1 MHGHN
6 QIQKFKKSGVFFVV
20 SGNSQA
26 LLGMPDIAALKM
38 LNLNIDSILVEVVSY
53 KTNREQETHKIAE
66 GCTNINTV

>member
-6 QIQKFKKSGVFFVV
+6 QIQKFKKSGVFFIVP
-20 SGNSQA
+20 GNSQA